1 MAGADLVCALTPADD
16 VEAEHQQDV
25 LRWLQSTDDIYRRVT
40 PAIHSDRRDRR
51 RTQRRQPLFPIKGH
65 RSQQFTPD
73 AGESCAL
80 RWWTPA
86 DLRAADPARFDP
98 LLMGSAPRFGKAGPR
113 AAGLAPPSQPISLFG
128 QPEV

>member
-25 LRWLQSTDDIYRRVT
+25 LRWLQSTDDIYRRV
-40 PAIHSDRRDRR
+40 
-51 RTQRRQPLFPIKGH
+51 K
-65 RSQQFTPD
+65 PD

-98 LLMGSAPRFGKAGPR
+98 LLMGSAPRFGKAGPTSSR
-113 AAGLAPPSQPISLFG
+113 AGTAVPADQPVR
-128 QPEV
+128 PA